1 MVNVKRATIG
11 FIIFYIIAFPIV
23 SILIL
28 LNQAWDLFGFL
39 IALILVYLLSR
50 FYYFK
55 KEEPK
60 EAVKEG
66 FLVGLYWMIATIILD
81 VILVGFIFVPELGLD
96 FILKADW
103 KLLIAYLLIPVF
115 FIIGALT
122 RKK

>member
-66 FLVGLYWMIATIILD
+66 FLVGFYWMIATIILD